1 MGKLVGAGGE
11 RVLPLAEIPKRSRS
25 CSLASPRLTVH
36 SFGIRGLT
44 SRQPSVV
51 ETAVTSPAG
60 NGFADFGS
68 THGARV
74 MDSTPPVST
83 TSASPDSIVR
93 LAVIAASRLDPH
105 SRLTV
110 VPGTLTG
117 SPASS
122 AAMRPTLRL
131 SSPAPLALPHTTSS
145 IAAGSRPGTRASV
158 EVIAAAARS
167 SGRTPASAPLKRPNG
182 VRVAE

>member
-1 MGKLVGAGGE
+1 
-11 RVLPLAEIPKRSRS
+11 
-25 CSLASPRLTVH
+25 
-36 SFGIRGLT
+36 
-44 SRQPSVV
+44 
-51 ETAVTSPAG
+51 
-60 NGFADFGS
+60 
-68 THGARV
+68 

-93 LAVIAASRLDPH
+93 LAAIAASRLEPH

-145 IAAGSRPGTRASV
+145 IAAGSRPGTLASV